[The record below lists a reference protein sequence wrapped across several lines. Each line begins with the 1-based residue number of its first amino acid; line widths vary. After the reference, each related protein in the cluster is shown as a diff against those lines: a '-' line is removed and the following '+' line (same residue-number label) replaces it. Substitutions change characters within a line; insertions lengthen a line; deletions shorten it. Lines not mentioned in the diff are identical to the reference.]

1 MAQAMIGQR
10 RQGGGRLLTTR
21 MDTSEM
27 EYRERDV
34 VGGSPHG
41 CRPTPLDLSVR
52 GKNLC
57 FPDPDRC
64 AVSQRPEPSEEGGS

>member
-34 VGGSPHG
+34 VGGSPA
-41 CRPTPLDLSVR
+41 RMQAYT
-52 GKNLC
+52 
-57 FPDPDRC
+57 F
-64 AVSQRPEPSEEGGS
+64 GSFSAR